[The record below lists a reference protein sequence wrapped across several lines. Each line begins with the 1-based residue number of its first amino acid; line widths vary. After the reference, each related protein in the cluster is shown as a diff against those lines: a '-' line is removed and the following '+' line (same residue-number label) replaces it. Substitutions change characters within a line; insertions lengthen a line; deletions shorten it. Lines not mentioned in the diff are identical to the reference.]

1 MSTKQLCETPVVASS
16 ATIRDCRLGRYTEVG
31 ARTSLTETVLD
42 DYSYIV
48 HDGEVMDTTI
58 GKFCS
63 IANHVRINPSNHP
76 TWRATQHHFTYRSS
90 QFGLGEDDAAFFEWR
105 REHPVTLGHD
115 VWLGHG
121 VLIMPGVTVGTG
133 AVVGSGAVVT
143 RDVAPYAMVAGVPAK
158 PLKERFSRDI
168 QDKLLALAWWDWEH
182 ESLAAAMDDFRNLNI
197 YAFVEKYG

>member
-1 MSTKQLCETPVVASS
+1 MLRPEPTIDPTARIVAS
-16 ATIRDCRLGRYTEVG
+16 TFGQWTEIGAQTEIISSRVG
-31 ARTSLTETVLD
+31 
-42 DYSYIV
+42 DYSYLCDRC
-48 HDGEVMDTTI
+48 HVMYAQI

-90 QFGLGEDDAAFFEWR
+90 QFGMGEDDAAFFEWR
-105 REHPVTLGHD
+105 REHPVILGHD

>member
-1 MSTKQLCETPVVASS
+1 MLRPEPTIDPTARIVAS
-16 ATIRDCRLGRYTEVG
+16 TFGQWTEIGAQTEIISSRVG
-31 ARTSLTETVLD
+31 
-42 DYSYIV
+42 DYSYLCDRC
-48 HDGEVMDTTI
+48 HVMYAQI

-90 QFGLGEDDAAFFEWR
+90 QFGMGEDDAAFFEWR

-121 VLIMPGVTVGTG
+121 VLVMPGVTVGTG

>member
-1 MSTKQLCETPVVASS
+1 MLRPEPTIDPTARIVAS
-16 ATIRDCRLGRYTEVG
+16 TFGQWTEIGAQTEIISSRVG
-31 ARTSLTETVLD
+31 
-42 DYSYIV
+42 DYSYLCDRC
-48 HDGEVMDTTI
+48 HVMYAQI

-76 TWRATQHHFTYRSS
+76 SWRATQHHFTYRSS
-90 QFGLGEDDAAFFEWR
+90 QFGMGEDDAAFFEWR

-158 PLKERFSRDI
+158 PIKERFSRDI
-168 QDKLLALAWWDWEH
+168 QDKLLALAWWDWDH

>member
-1 MSTKQLCETPVVASS
+1 MLRPEPTIDPTARIVAS
-16 ATIRDCRLGRYTEVG
+16 TLGQWTEIGAQTEIISSRVG
-31 ARTSLTETVLD
+31 
-42 DYSYIV
+42 DYSYLCDRC
-48 HDGEVMDTTI
+48 HVMYAQI

-76 TWRATQHHFTYRSS
+76 SWRATQHHFTYRSS
-90 QFGLGEDDAAFFEWR
+90 QFGMGEDDAAFFEWR

-158 PLKERFSRDI
+158 PIKERFSRDI

-182 ESLAAAMDDFRNLNI
+182 ESLAAAMDDFRKLNI

>member
-1 MSTKQLCETPVVASS
+1 MLRPEPTIDPTARIVAS
-16 ATIRDCRLGRYTEVG
+16 TFGQWTEIGAQTEIISSRVG
-31 ARTSLTETVLD
+31 
-42 DYSYIV
+42 DYSYLCDRC
-48 HDGEVMDTTI
+48 HVMYAQI

-76 TWRATQHHFTYRSS
+76 SWRATQHHFTYRSS
-90 QFGLGEDDAAFFEWR
+90 QFGMGEDDAAFFEWR
-105 REHPVTLGHD
+105 REHPVILGHD
-115 VWLGHG
+115 VWLGHA

-158 PLKERFSRDI
+158 PIKERFSRDI

>member
-1 MSTKQLCETPVVASS
+1 MLRPEPTIDPTARIVAS
-16 ATIRDCRLGRYTEVG
+16 TFGQWTEIGAQTEIISSRVG
-31 ARTSLTETVLD
+31 
-42 DYSYIV
+42 DYSYLCDRC
-48 HDGEVMDTTI
+48 HVMYAQI

-90 QFGLGEDDAAFFEWR
+90 QFGMGEDDADFFEWR
-105 REHPVTLGHD
+105 REHPVILGHD

>member
-1 MSTKQLCETPVVASS
+1 MLRPEPTIDPTARIVAS
-16 ATIRDCRLGRYTEVG
+16 TFGQWTEIGAQTEIISSRVG
-31 ARTSLTETVLD
+31 
-42 DYSYIV
+42 DYSYLCDRC
-48 HDGEVMDTTI
+48 HVMCGQI

-90 QFGLGEDDAAFFEWR
+90 QFGMGEDDADFFEWR

-197 YAFVEKYG
+197 YALVEKYG